1 MDKRK
6 VCFSKSGTLQKEF
19 RRKGGSFQDTKANI
33 YMKRIA
39 VIAAKRSPN
48 GKVPG
53 EMNAVGETD
62 LLAQVFSSVSAGY
75 QNIITEAI
83 AGSAFPIERD
93 NLCRKATLMAGLPVS
108 IPASTVS
115 KTCASSDQALLMGCR
130 SVWGGGQGAYLV
142 GGCENIGQNSYTL
155 HFLKRNIKAAWKGN
169 LPEFDT
175 ACDGFQEN
183 DMSIIAEILA
193 RKHGITR
200 DEQDSFTLNS
210 WKRAQ
215 EACAKGKFHN
225 EILPIK
231 EPYLAIDE
239 WLREERTDTMLG
251 EAKPMFIRGGTVT
264 QYNAA
269 AMCSCAAAMLIM
281 EEAEASSLQIR
292 PLGYILDG
300 VSTAVPPE
308 RTGYAMEDC
317 VGKLLKRNRLKTDDI
332 SLYEINE
339 SFAAQALSTIRQL
352 GIPKEKV
359 NVNGGNLALG
369 YPIGAT
375 GMRMSITLLY
385 EMRRRECPYGVSVMC
400 AGGNMAN
407 AFLYQV

>member
-1 MDKRK
+1 MR
-6 VCFSKSGTLQKEF
+6 FRTFGTLRKEF
-19 RRKGGSFQDTKANI
+19 HRKRGSFQSTKAII

-83 AGSAFPIERD
+83 AGSGFPIERD
-93 NLCRKATLMAGLPVS
+93 NLCRKATIMAGLPIS
-108 IPASTVS
+108 IPASTIS
-115 KTCASSDQALLMGCR
+115 KTCASSDQALLTGCR
-130 SVWGGGQGAYLV
+130 TVWAGGQGAYLI
-142 GGCENIGQNSYTL
+142 GGCESIGQNSYTL
-155 HFLKRNIKAAWKGN
+155 HFLKRNVRAAWKGN

-175 ACDGFQEN
+175 AYDGFQEN

-193 RKHGITR
+193 KKHGITR
-200 DEQDSFTLNS
+200 DEQDCFTLNS
-210 WKRAQ
+210 WRRAQ
-215 EACAKGKFHN
+215 EAFTKGKFHN
-225 EILPIK
+225 EILPVK
-231 EPYLAIDE
+231 EPYLANDE
-239 WLREERTDTMLG
+239 WLREERTASMLA

-269 AMCSCAAAMLIM
+269 AMCNCAAAMLIM
-281 EEAEASSLQIR
+281 NEAEAISLQLK

-300 VSTAVPPE
+300 LSSAVPSE

-317 VGKLLKRNRLKTDDI
+317 VGKLLKRNCLKIDDI

-339 SFAAQALSTIRQL
+339 SFAAQAISTIRQL
-352 GIPKEKV
+352 GIPEEKV

-375 GMRMSITLLY
+375 GMRMGITLLY
-385 EMRRRECPYGVSVMC
+385 EMRRRACRYGVSVMC